1 MLIYFPSHKLLISG
15 CGLNLWLINDDE
27 ITRFF
32 KELDVKYFVGGLG
45 ATSISEYQGALLR
58 DIIRG
63 LSGVYPLHGTGPRL
77 RRELVSGYRNVHDVG
92 TGSILRF
99 R

>member
-1 MLIYFPSHKLLISG
+1 MLVYFPSHKLLISG

-45 ATSISEYQGALLR
+45 GYVNKR
-58 DIIRG
+58 
-63 LSGVYPLHGTGPRL
+63 
-77 RRELVSGYRNVHDVG
+77 VSGCAVEGYH
-92 TGSILRF
+92 
-99 R
+99 

>member
-1 MLIYFPSHKLLISG
+1 MSG

-27 ITRFF
+27 ITKFF
-32 KELDVKYFVGGLG
+32 GELGVRYFVGGLG

-58 DIIRG
+58 DIIRNLG
-63 LSGVYPLHGTGPRL
+63 GVYPLHGTGPRL
-77 RRELVSGYRNVHDVG
+77 RRELVSNYRNAHDAG
-92 TGSILRF
+92 TGSVLRF

>member
-1 MLIYFPSHKLLISG
+1 M
-15 CGLNLWLINDDE
+15 NLWLINDDE

-32 KELDVKYFVGGLG
+32 RELDVRYFVGGLG
-45 ATSISEYQGALLR
+45 ATSISEYQGVLLR
-58 DIIRG
+58 DIIRGG

-99 R
+99 G